1 MYLEFY
7 GLRKE
12 AFHITPDPDMFYLSP
27 SHKEALAAVVYGVDK
42 GLGFVMYTGE
52 VGTGKTTVLRAYLEQ
67 IRRTRIRPIYLFN
80 PDLTFES
87 LLRQLLHEL
96 GIDARG
102 RSERWMLHYLMRAL
116 VQELGKNR
124 RVVLIIDEAQ
134 HMPAHTLEKLRLFS
148 NIETMDEKLLQIVL
162 VGQPELDIKLN
173 AYSMRQL
180 KQRIAVRATIRPL
193 TREES
198 IDYIRHRIA
207 RAGSDVDRIM
217 TRWAVR
223 SIVRAA
229 RGYPRSINILCDNVL
244 VSGFG
249 AQQRPVGARIAR
261 TIIADLR
268 GRSRRGWFSWVPRL
282 AAGLAIGAA
291 ALAGG
296 QATAAAEDGSHHN
309 LRAENA
315 G

>member
-1 MYLEFY
+1 
-7 GLRKE
+7 
-12 AFHITPDPDMFYLSP
+12 
-27 SHKEALAAVVYGVDK
+27 
-42 GLGFVMYTGE
+42 
-52 VGTGKTTVLRAYLEQ
+52 
-67 IRRTRIRPIYLFN
+67 
-80 PDLTFES
+80 
-87 LLRQLLHEL
+87 
-96 GIDARG
+96 
-102 RSERWMLHYLMRAL
+102 MLHYLMRAL

-162 VGQPELDIKLN
+162 VGQPELDVKLN

-207 RAGSDVDRIM
+207 RAGSDVNRVL

-229 RGYPRSINILCDNVL
+229 KGYPRSINILCDNTL

-249 AQQRPVGARIAR
+249 AQQRPVRARIAR

-268 GRSRRGWFSWVPRL
+268 GRARRGWLGWVPRL
-282 AAGLAIGAA
+282 AAGLAIGASS
-291 ALAGG
+291 LSSGSSIV
-296 QATAAAEDGSHHN
+296 AEEHHGPRD
-309 LRAENA
+309 LRAQNA